1 MADQPTVVQDD
12 VVEFLLHQHGQIHDL
27 FAEVRT
33 SEAEARR
40 HAFGRLVRLLAM
52 HETAEEMI
60 VHPAART
67 VLPGGSGV
75 VDDRMAEE
83 EPAKEMLSRLE
94 SLGSDD
100 PDFLPLLEQLRLAVL
115 AHARAEERYE
125 FIKLREVMD
134 AATLAQ
140 LARAVKAAEAV
151 APTHPHPGIDTT
163 TENLVAGPAAAVVD
177 RVRDAVRRALSDSP

>member
-1 MADQPTVVQDD
+1 
-12 VVEFLLHQHGQIHDL
+12 
-27 FAEVRT
+27 
-33 SEAEARR
+33 
-40 HAFGRLVRLLAM
+40 
-52 HETAEEMI
+52 
-60 VHPAART
+60 
-67 VLPGGSGV
+67 V

-94 SLGSDD
+94 SLGPDD

-163 TENLVAGPAAAVVD
+163 TENLVAGPAAAAVD